1 MIQLRG
7 RITLFLIAVLSV
19 IAVGMIGFMYIKTQ
33 SGESPSLIDAFSW
46 TVVTLTTL
54 GAYTA
59 DTTLD
64 TYLGKLFTS
73 FVVIMGI
80 SVFFIGTPL
89 IVAPW
94 LEKKITT
101 AVKPRPL
108 PIPKK
113 GHVIICGYGEII
125 EEVVDALKLHN
136 VPYVVI
142 DNNQGVLQLLQKKNI
157 PHIFGDP
164 TNDKILTRA
173 NISQAISL
181 IAAKDDKINAFICLS
196 AKALS
201 HDLRVISISQ
211 KIESTKPLYAA
222 GAATVIN
229 PRIFAGSILGKRACH
244 DYTLEVSG
252 KFASFGDLEIRQYA
266 LSSSSI
272 VNDRTIKRSRIRSV
286 TGAIIIGLWK
296 EGQLIIN
303 PSPDEVLK
311 EGTTIIAMGTT
322 RQLDFLYSLVGGKI

>member
-7 RITLFLIAVLSV
+7 RITLFLLSV
-19 IAVGMIGFMYIKTQ
+19 LTVVAIGIIGFLYLKTE
-33 SGESPSLIDAFSW
+33 SGESPTIVDAFSW

-64 TYLGKLFTS
+64 TYFGKLFTS
-73 FVVIMGI
+73 LVVILGI

-89 IVAPW
+89 ILAPW

-108 PIPKK
+108 PIPKQ

-136 VPYVVI
+136 VPYAVI
-142 DNNQGVLQLLQKKNI
+142 DNNQKTLRLLQKKAI

-164 TNDKILTRA
+164 TDDTILTRA
-173 NISQAISL
+173 NIKQAISL

-201 HDLRVISISQ
+201 NDVRVIAISHET
-211 KIESTKPLYAA
+211 ESTKPLYAA
-222 GAATVIN
+222 GATSVIN
-229 PRIFAGSILGKRACH
+229 PRIFAGSMLGKRACH

-266 LSSSSI
+266 LSSSSLI
-272 VNDRTIKRSRIRSV
+272 NDRTIKRSRIRSV

-296 EGQLIIN
+296 EGKLIIN
-303 PSPDEVLK
+303 PSPDEELQ

-322 RQLDFLYSLVGGKI
+322 RQLDFLYGLVGGKT